1 MYLSFRHENCE
12 TQSWFEI
19 FVIIP
24 FYGLVIRD
32 TVRLNYLGHHIYPF
46 AFIWSFHRE
55 LDLWWTQTPC
65 DALPSLNLESMR
77 FKPGTRRLTRLNIR
91 GNVAL
96 TQQIMSFFWLLKLH
110 FIPVSFKKPLTLKYK
125 PQLSLLS
132 SSDYKSFICAS
143 SVWSTWEA
151 KTFSR
156 DTQRSVAGSTRQPMK
171 STERTTFP
179 YLRSASLYSNKAIT
193 VCCMRFHW
201 MGSWRRKGKNGNCL
215 NSVLLLFLFPV

>member
-1 MYLSFRHENCE
+1 M
-12 TQSWFEI
+12 I
-19 FVIIP
+19 KDKV
-24 FYGLVIRD
+24 G
-32 TVRLNYLGHHIYPF
+32 LNYLGHHIYPF
-46 AFIWSFHRE
+46 AFIESFHRE

-65 DALPSLNLESMR
+65 DVLPSLNLGSMR
-77 FKPGTRRLTRLNIR
+77 SKPGTRRLTRLNIQ
-91 GNVAL
+91 GSAAF
-96 TQQIMSFFWLLKLH
+96 TWQTKPSFFVSEVTFLISV
-110 FIPVSFKKPLTLKYK
+110 FISVFISMSLKYK
-125 PQLSLLS
+125 PQFCLLS

-179 YLRSASLYSNKAIT
+179 YLRSASLYGNKEIT

-201 MGSWRRKGKNGNCL
+201 MGSGRRRRRRGKMGTVWTVSSCSFY
-215 NSVLLLFLFPV
+215 SVFRLMEMSANYSAKTSAC